1 MSYLTPPK
9 SNIPIG
15 SVMIAGKRH
24 QVTIDPEWLR
34 YLSQALFERAG
45 GTAGS
50 STTDLNTSAFEDAG
64 IDDTKVALERLADEV
79 RLMPPAFVAP
89 PQDQVDNLANL
100 LAEIDSL
107 RRRVE
112 ALELA

>member
-15 SVMIAGKRH
+15 SVVIDGKRQ

-34 YLSQALFERAG
+34 YLSQALFDRAG
-45 GTAGS
+45 GTSGS
-50 STTDLNTSAFEDAG
+50 STTDLSTSAFEDAG

-79 RLMPPAFVAP
+79 RLAPPAQV
-89 PQDQVDNLANL
+89 QDQADNLANL
-100 LAEIDSL
+100 IAEIDAL
-107 RRRVE
+107 RRRVD
-112 ALELA
+112 ALELG

>member
-1 MSYLTPPK
+1 
-9 SNIPIG
+9 
-15 SVMIAGKRH
+15 MIDGKRQ

-45 GTAGS
+45 GTSGS
-50 STTDLNTSAFEDAG
+50 STTDLVVSAFEDAG
-64 IDDTKVALERLADEV
+64 IDDTKVAVERLADEF
-79 RLMPPAFVAP
+79 RLAPVVQVAP
-89 PQDQVDNLANL
+89 VQDQTDNLANL
-100 LAEIDSL
+100 LAEIDTL